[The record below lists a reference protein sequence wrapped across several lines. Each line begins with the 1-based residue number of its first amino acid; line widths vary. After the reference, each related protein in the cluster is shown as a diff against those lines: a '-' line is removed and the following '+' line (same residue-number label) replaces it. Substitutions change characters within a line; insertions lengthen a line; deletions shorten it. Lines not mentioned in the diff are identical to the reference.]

1 MKLKDFGIII
11 RTIGIIYLFI
21 LLIDNRV
28 TIPLSIIVLVT
39 VGYLCSAISCT
50 AKLFSPSMKHHKIVN
65 YFIDLLG
72 IIIIIKNFRIFNIS
86 YQTLDYFYK
95 NQKFNLFKIS

>member
-28 TIPLSIIVLVT
+28 TVPLSIVVLVT

-65 YFIDLLG
+65 YFIALLG
-72 IIIIIKNFRIFNIS
+72 IIIIVKPYYESVF
-86 YQTLDYFYK
+86 L
-95 NQKFNLFKIS
+95 